1 MDKQCNPIFGIVL
14 ILDTISIYNLLVIIA
29 IINSNNC
36 ERIKLRET
44 LDEGQVPLLIRNNK
58 LALRLI
64 VPGMV
69 KILSGKTIRN
79 QAPKCRKI
87 SYGETYGE
95 GSETLRFSVLEDLT
109 NLL

>member
-44 LDEGQVPLLIRNNK
+44 LDEG
-58 LALRLI
+58 
-64 VPGMV
+64 
-69 KILSGKTIRN
+69 
-79 QAPKCRKI
+79 
-87 SYGETYGE
+87 
-95 GSETLRFSVLEDLT
+95 
-109 NLL
+109 